1 MSPCRYTIQ
10 ATSLRKNSYYYHGYF
25 VGANTLFGYFIP
37 FVLLV
42 VLNVQIVRILNAP
55 PTREDE
61 MVAQSIR
68 ASRCQSVRS
77 VSFFI
82 DTFLC
87 SNMMFL
93 SSCTYFV
100 QSRDEQYY

>member
-42 VLNVQIVRILNAP
+42 VLNSQIVRILNAP

-68 ASRCQSVRS
+68 ASRCQSVRW
-77 VSFFI
+77 VMTDFKI
-82 DTFLC
+82 NTLA
-87 SNMMFL
+87 L
-93 SSCTYFV
+93 KKAQPTG
-100 QSRDEQYY
+100 